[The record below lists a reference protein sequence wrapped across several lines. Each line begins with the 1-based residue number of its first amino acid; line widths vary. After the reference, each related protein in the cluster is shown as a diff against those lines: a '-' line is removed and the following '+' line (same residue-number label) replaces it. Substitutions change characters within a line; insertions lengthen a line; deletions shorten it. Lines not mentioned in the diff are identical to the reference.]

1 MSECTHACLAGAPEE
16 AGDGLAARC
25 STSGCVCVS
34 TMMGLGEETIV
45 ARERRASAAVSLF
58 SSWFCPYAQ
67 RAWVALEEA
76 GVDYRWH
83 EIQPYLLRAM
93 SQRGGRG
100 TERLQCRG

>member
-16 AGDGLAARC
+16 AGDLRLAAAPR
-25 STSGCVCVS
+25 VCVS

-83 EIQPYLLRAM
+83 EIQPYRLRAM